1 MQENVICETNS
12 QLPLLLSQCRQK
24 FLRAGEV
31 LFLQG
36 DRADYLY
43 LIQSGEIRHIYQDEQ
58 GREVILAR
66 SSAGDIVGVGSQLC
80 PPMVEFHT
88 IVHQPTCLCI
98 IPPVILKQLHQ
109 DLSSLSILLVKL
121 GDYIL
126 KISKALQILLLP
138 SIEMR
143 LAALFQYLV
152 DQSGFVLK
160 GLSQQDISYMI
171 DASRP
176 KVNGQLQ
183 QWVRQDVIRLGRRSV
198 HILDLE
204 YLRKLVII

>member
-1 MQENVICETNS
+1 MNMLPDIIP
-12 QLPLLLSQCRQK
+12 QLSPLLSQCRLQS
-24 FLRAGEV
+24 FQAGEV

-36 DRADYLY
+36 DQADCLY
-43 LIQSGEIRHIYQDEQ
+43 LIQSGEVRHIHQDEN

-66 SSAGDIVGVGSQLC
+66 SSVGDIVGVGSQLC
-80 PPMVEFHT
+80 PSMVEFHT
-88 IVHQPTCLCI
+88 IVHQPACLCI

-109 DLSSLSILLVKL
+109 DLSTLSILLVKL

-126 KISKALQILLLP
+126 KILKALEILLLP

-152 DQSGFVLK
+152 DQSGIVVK
-160 GLSQQDISYMI
+160 GLSQQDISHMI

-176 KVNGQLQ
+176 KVNSQLQ
-183 QWVRQDVIRLGRRSV
+183 QWARQGVIRLERRSV

-204 YLRKLVII
+204 YLRELIII